1 MLKWRHR
8 PQTTL
13 PRRTV
18 PTKNDL
24 LFAASTTPARW
35 PNYILYTIYT
45 ENTQEDSSDTLHEYD
60 DHNTSNPYFLA
71 HYHGTKKNL
80 PPPVTSNTITTISNK
95 TTTATTTTTTKE
107 TTIPPTTLNCTPSGY
122 STHQNYTGSTPLW
135 TSYSSSTTQ
144 ETTTPPVTQRN
155 PLLHR
160 LTAPP
165 RPNLTY
171 KNTVNHNRK
180 HTSRCTYNPLIH

>member
-1 MLKWRHR
+1 MPTARLTRYQSLKANTVKPTNLKDH
-8 PQTTL
+8 PQKDQEILGNQDAETETDHKL
-13 PRRTV
+13 HYTKDGPH
-18 PTKNDL
+18 KNDL

-60 DHNTSNPYFLA
+60 DHNTSNPFFLA

-122 STHQNYTGSTPLW
+122 SAHQKVHRIN
-135 TSYSSSTTQ
+135 
-144 ETTTPPVTQRN
+144 PPSGPPTLVV
-155 PLLHR
+155 LL
-160 LTAPP
+160 
-165 RPNLTY
+165 
-171 KNTVNHNRK
+171 RK
-180 HTSRCTYNPLIH
+180 L